1 MQADLQVQER
11 VQVEQKKADKIDVDS
26 EGKLT
31 VTVRSMTGSD
41 VMFMIKPHTQVSK
54 LLYAYAHRQFM
65 NPDSIHLLSGC
76 GSRLDLTKSFQ
87 HYLSSGAKIEML
99 YSVVRMVGC

>member
-41 VMFMIKPHTQVSK
+41 VIFYDKASH
-54 LLYAYAHRQFM
+54 
-65 NPDSIHLLSGC
+65 SGV
-76 GSRLDLTKSFQ
+76 
-87 HYLSSGAKIEML
+87 KIAL
-99 YSVVRMVGC
+99 CLCTPSVYES